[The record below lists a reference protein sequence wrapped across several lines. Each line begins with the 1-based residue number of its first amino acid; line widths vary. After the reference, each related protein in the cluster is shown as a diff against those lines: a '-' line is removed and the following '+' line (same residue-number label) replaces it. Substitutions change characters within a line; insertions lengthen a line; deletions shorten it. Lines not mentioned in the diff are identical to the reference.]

1 MATNDRWPER
11 QDEFKTDS
19 EIELERFY
27 DSSHSDDLD
36 YARDLGFPGEP
47 PFTRGIYPTMYR
59 GRTWTMRQYAG
70 FGTAEE
76 TNRRYRYLIDQGQTG
91 LSVAFD
97 LPTQM
102 GYDSDHPLAEGE
114 VGKAGVAVPSLADME
129 RLFDEIPIDK
139 ISTSMTINAPAA
151 ILLAMYL
158 AVGEDQGVPFARI
171 AGTTQNDILKEYI
184 ARKTYI
190 FPPEFSMRLAT
201 DLITYCAE
209 HLPKWNPISISGY
222 HLREAG
228 ATASQELGYTFANAI
243 SYVEAVQARGM
254 DVDAFAP
261 QLSFFFSADR
271 HFLEEIAKFRAARRL
286 WARLMRD
293 RFGAQDDKSM
303 RLRFH
308 TQTAGSSLTAQ
319 QPLNNVIRTTLEAL
333 SAVLGGTQSLH
344 TNSFDEAWA
353 LPTERAVTLALRTQQ
368 IIAEESGAGDTVDP
382 LGGSYALE
390 TLTDRLEGEA
400 EAIIARVDKTG
411 GMPAAIDDGM
421 VQQEIA
427 ESAYRKQ
434 QEADSGERPIVGVNC
449 YRDEA
454 EPEPGVQTVSAEV
467 RDRQI
472 ERLQRLRESRDQGR
486 VDEALTRLQE
496 ASRSSDDNLMPF
508 ILDAVKAYATV
519 GDICDA
525 LRAEHGDY
533 HEPVAY

>member
-1 MATNDRWPER
+1 MANEANQTER
-11 QDEFKTDS
+11 KSAFKTDS
-19 EIELERFY
+19 EIELERSC
-27 DSSHSDDLD
+27 DPSHVDDLD
-36 YARDLGFPGEP
+36 YERDLGFPGEP

-76 TNRRYRYLIDQGQTG
+76 TNQRYRYLIDQGQTG

-102 GYDSDHPLAEGE
+102 GYDSDHPLADGE

-129 RLFDEIPIDK
+129 RLFDEIPLQR
-139 ISTSMTINAPAA
+139 ISTSMTINAPAS
-151 ILLAMYL
+151 ILMAMYL
-158 AVGEDQGVPFARI
+158 AVGQNQGVPYERI

-190 FPPEFSMRLAT
+190 FPPAFSMRLAT
-201 DLITYCAE
+201 DLITYAAA

-228 ATASQELGYTFANAI
+228 ATAAQELGFTFANAI
-243 SYVEAVQARGM
+243 AYVNAVQARGM
-254 DVDAFAP
+254 GVDAFAP

-271 HFLEEIAKFRAARRL
+271 HFLEEVAKFRAARRL
-286 WARLMRD
+286 WSRLMGE
-293 RFGAQDDKSM
+293 RFGAENEKSR

-319 QPLNNVIRTTLEAL
+319 QPLNNVIRTAVEAL

-344 TNSFDEAWA
+344 TNSYDEAWA
-353 LPTERAVTLALRTQQ
+353 LPSERAVTLALRTQQ
-368 IIAEESGAGDTVDP
+368 IIAEESGVGDTVDP
-382 LGGSYALE
+382 LGGSYAIE
-390 TLTDRLEGEA
+390 SLTDELEAEA
-400 EAIIARVDKTG
+400 EAIIARVDDMG
-411 GMPAAIDDGM
+411 GMTAAIDAGY

-434 QEADSGERPIVGVNC
+434 QEADSGERPIVGVNS
-449 YRDEA
+449 YRDEE
-454 EPEPGVQTVSAEV
+454 EPEPDIQTVSSEV

-472 ERLQRLRESRDQGR
+472 G
-486 VDEALTRLQE
+486 RLQE
-496 ASRSSDDNLMPF
+496 LRETRDQARVDDALARLQGASRTDGENLMPL
-508 ILDAVKAYATV
+508 ILEAVQAYATV
-519 GDICDA
+519 GEICDA